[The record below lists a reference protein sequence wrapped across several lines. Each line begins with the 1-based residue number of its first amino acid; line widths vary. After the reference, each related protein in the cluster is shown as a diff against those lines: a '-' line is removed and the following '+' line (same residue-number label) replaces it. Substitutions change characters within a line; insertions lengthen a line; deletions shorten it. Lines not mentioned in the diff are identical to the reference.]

1 MNNKILLVD
10 DEINILNSFKRIL
23 RNRFPFDVAQ
33 SGDEALALIEK
44 NSTYAVVVS
53 DMRMPGMDGITLL
66 NKIKEV
72 SPNTTRIMLTGNAD
86 QQTAIDAVNVGDV
99 FKFMNKPCNAT
110 NFINTLES
118 GVAQYKLVIAEKIL
132 LNKTLKETMN
142 VLSEVL
148 TIVNPDVFSRVVLI
162 KQYMLKLAKNL
173 KMPISW
179 SFEPMIQLSQL
190 GCIVFPSKNTNVAN
204 KGLPN
209 KGSKF
214 SKEHDKLV
222 MEHPGLAADLIH
234 KIPRMGQIAKTIR
247 YQNKG
252 FNGEGSPFDD
262 VKGKQIPVGA
272 RMLKIVIDFLDF
284 IDNGASQE
292 QATLMLE
299 EQSVLYDPELLAAF
313 RVAIDIPQNEETTM
327 IALTEL
333 SVDMII
339 QEDIRTEA
347 DLLVAAKGQ
356 QVTEA
361 LLRIINHCLKNKAL
375 SGKTLI
381 SKQLDNNND
390 DT

>member
-23 RNRFPFDVAQ
+23 RNRFPFDIAQ
-33 SGDEALALIEK
+33 SGDEALALIDK

-148 TIVNPDVFSRVVLI
+148 TIVNPEVFSRVVLI

-209 KGSKF
+209 TGSKF
-214 SKEHDKLV
+214 SREHDKLV

-262 VKGKQIPVGA
+262 VKGKEIPIGA

-284 IDNGASQE
+284 VDKGASQE

-299 EQSVLYDPELLAAF
+299 EQPALYDPDLLKAF
-313 RVAIDIPQNEETTM
+313 RDAIDIPQNEETTM

-347 DLLVAAKGQ
+347 DLMVAAKGQ

-381 SKQLDNNND
+381 SKQSNNSD
-390 DT
+390 DET

>member
-1 MNNKILLVD
+1 
-10 DEINILNSFKRIL
+10 
-23 RNRFPFDVAQ
+23 
-33 SGDEALALIEK
+33 
-44 NSTYAVVVS
+44 
-53 DMRMPGMDGITLL
+53 
-66 NKIKEV
+66 
-72 SPNTTRIMLTGNAD
+72 
-86 QQTAIDAVNVGDV
+86 
-99 FKFMNKPCNAT
+99 
-110 NFINTLES
+110 
-118 GVAQYKLVIAEKIL
+118 
-132 LNKTLKETMN
+132 MN

>member
-262 VKGKQIPVGA
+262 VKGKQIPIGA

>member
-262 VKGKQIPVGA
+262 VKGKQIPIGA

-284 IDNGASQE
+284 LDNGASQE